1 MFKQVVAAFFCPL
14 LICSLSLKAQ
24 THTPKA
30 NVTTCSMSNGYYEYL
45 PEGYWNNP
53 SQKFPMIIFVPGA
66 AECGNGTAADL
77 VRVLMHGP
85 ASLINSG
92 TWPGSFTVSG
102 NTYKP
107 IVITPQ
113 FTNQPSSSVFNTMLD
128 YMVSHYKVDINRIY
142 ISGYSMGGSL
152 CWSYGGSNS
161 TFAGR
166 IAAMV
171 PGAGAYS
178 PNSGMANTMAT
189 ANLPV
194 LAIHDNP
201 DPSVPTQ
208 WSVTWVNYIN
218 SAPVPP
224 NPLAKVA
231 LIQITGHDLT
241 EGWSLNFN
249 NNNQYNFPGKNVWEW
264 MLHYSR
270 NYNVVPV
277 TLVAF
282 NAHKQNNNAVLNWQT
297 QNEVNINGYEIQ
309 RSSNGTSWQTIGFVQ
324 SNGNYGQYSFTDASI
339 INGKNFYRIK
349 IIDNSSTQ
357 SYSRIQFLDFSK
369 KGYFELTP
377 NLVTGNTLHISTDY
391 QLKNAR
397 LTVLNALGQMV
408 AQQNISGTGL
418 IPLTLSPI
426 SRGLYFIEVKNK
438 EIDEKRKFLI
448 N

>member
-1 MFKQVVAAFFCPL
+1 
-14 LICSLSLKAQ
+14 
-24 THTPKA
+24 
-30 NVTTCSMSNGYYEYL
+30 
-45 PEGYWNNP
+45 
-53 SQKFPMIIFVPGA
+53 
-66 AECGNGTAADL
+66 
-77 VRVLMHGP
+77 
-85 ASLINSG
+85 
-92 TWPGSFTVSG
+92 
-102 NTYKP
+102 
-107 IVITPQ
+107 
-113 FTNQPSSSVFNTMLD
+113 
-128 YMVSHYKVDINRIY
+128 
-142 ISGYSMGGSL
+142 
-152 CWSYGGSNS
+152 
-161 TFAGR
+161 
-166 IAAMV
+166 
-171 PGAGAYS
+171 
-178 PNSGMANTMAT
+178 
-189 ANLPV
+189 
-194 LAIHDNP
+194 
-201 DPSVPTQ
+201 
-208 WSVTWVNYIN
+208 
-218 SAPVPP
+218 
-224 NPLAKVA
+224 
-231 LIQITGHDLT
+231 
-241 EGWSLNFN
+241 
-249 NNNQYNFPGKNVWEW
+249 

-448 N
+448 NWFL

>member
-1 MFKQVVAAFFCPL
+1 MFKFLLVLFCPL
-14 LICSLSLKAQ
+14 LICSLCLKAQ
-24 THTPKA
+24 NHTPKT

-53 SQKFPMIIFVPGA
+53 NQKFPMIIFVPGA
-66 AECGNGTAADL
+66 AECGNGTASDL
-77 VRVLMHGP
+77 VRLLMHGP
-85 ASLINSG
+85 ASLINAG
-92 TWPGSFTVSG
+92 TWPGSFTVNG
-102 NTYKP
+102 QTYKP

-113 FTNQPSSSVFNTMLD
+113 FTNQPGASVFNTMLD

-152 CWSYGGSNS
+152 CWSYGGSGS
-161 TFAGR
+161 TYADR

-178 PNSGMANTMAT
+178 PNSNMANTIAS

-208 WSVTWVNYIN
+208 WSVNWVNYIN

-264 MLHYSR
+264 MLHYNR

-277 TLVAF
+277 NILSF
-282 NAHKQNNNAVLNWQT
+282 NALKQNNYALLNWQT
-297 QNEVNINGYEIQ
+297 ENEVNINGYEIQ

-324 SNGNYGQYSFTDASI
+324 ANGNFGNYHFTDGALLT
-339 INGKNFYRIK
+339 GKNYYRLK
-349 IIDNSSTQ
+349 IIDNQASQ
-357 SYSRIQFLDFSK
+357 SYSRIQFIDFSK
-369 KGYFELTP
+369 KGYLELTP
-377 NLVTGNTLHISTDY
+377 NTITTNTLQISTDY
-391 QLKNAR
+391 QLKNA
-397 LTVLNALGQMV
+397 NANIYNTTGQLV
-408 AQQNISGTGL
+408 AKQKINGTGL
-418 IPLTLSPI
+418 IQITLPSLAK
-426 SRGLYFIEVKNK
+426 GLYYLQVSNNGI
-438 EIDEKRKFLI
+438 IEKRKFVL